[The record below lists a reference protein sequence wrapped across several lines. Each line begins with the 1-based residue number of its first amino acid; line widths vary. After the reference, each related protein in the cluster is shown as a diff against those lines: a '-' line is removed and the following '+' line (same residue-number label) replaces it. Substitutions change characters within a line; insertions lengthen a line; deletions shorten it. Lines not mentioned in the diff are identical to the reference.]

1 MIGEYNDRVGVPFK
15 VMPPC
20 FQSMDNGEEF
30 TIVDLVISFGRVKG
44 L

>member
-1 MIGEYNDRVGVPFK
+1 MISEYNDRVGISFE

-20 FQSMDNGEEF
+20 FQGTDNGEEF
-30 TIVDLVISFGRVKG
+30 TIIDLIISFSRVKG